1 MSCWLYLVHFAAHAD
16 TETHT
21 RADPGSVSLLAE
33 TPYFSVKTI
42 PKMKTPYVYIFESLL
57 FMILPVTLEK
67 SLHAMSCQCE
77 EGTVPFFRV
86 Q

>member
-1 MSCWLYLVHFAAHAD
+1 MSCWLYPVQFAAHAD

-21 RADPGSVSLLAE
+21 RVDPGSVSLLAE

-57 FMILPVTLEK
+57 FIHAASNFRKITPCHVLP
-67 SLHAMSCQCE
+67 M
-77 EGTVPFFRV
+77 
-86 Q
+86 

>member
-21 RADPGSVSLLAE
+21 PADPGSVSLLAE
-33 TPYFSVKTI
+33 TLYFSVKTI

-57 FMILPVTLEK
+57 FIHPASNFRKITPCHVLP
-67 SLHAMSCQCE
+67 M
-77 EGTVPFFRV
+77 
-86 Q
+86 